1 MKNIKKEVINFP
13 VFIIY
18 RVSMELQD
26 PEQLLQTAI
35 DVIKYA
41 SLGISPDRLMVSPE
55 LWEWI
60 KTEIDKYNE
69 HEKEIKQCAE
79 NSAYPTKLT
88 MSSVEIAEMTGK
100 PHKDVLKAI
109 RSMDPA
115 WEKVNGGKFS
125 TLFYAH

>member
-1 MKNIKKEVINFP
+1 M
-13 VFIIY
+13 FIIY
-18 RVSMELQD
+18 RVSMELKD

-69 HEKEIKQCAE
+69 HEKR
-79 NSAYPTKLT
+79 N
-88 MSSVEIAEMTGK
+88 
-100 PHKDVLKAI
+100 
-109 RSMDPA
+109 
-115 WEKVNGGKFS
+115 
-125 TLFYAH
+125 

>member
-26 PEQLLQTAI
+26 PEQLFQTAI

-69 HEKEIKQCAE
+69 HEKR
-79 NSAYPTKLT
+79 N
-88 MSSVEIAEMTGK
+88 
-100 PHKDVLKAI
+100 
-109 RSMDPA
+109 
-115 WEKVNGGKFS
+115 
-125 TLFYAH
+125 

>member
-1 MKNIKKEVINFP
+1 
-13 VFIIY
+13 
-18 RVSMELQD
+18 MELQD

-69 HEKEIKQCAE
+69 HEKR
-79 NSAYPTKLT
+79 N
-88 MSSVEIAEMTGK
+88 
-100 PHKDVLKAI
+100 
-109 RSMDPA
+109 
-115 WEKVNGGKFS
+115 
-125 TLFYAH
+125 